1 MWPSACNQSSKRSD
15 RSIRTES
22 QLKSQS
28 QGMERSFNSYQVD
41 PFGCRTHPAPDALHT
56 CSGRRRCSP
65 AERLARYAPMLQR
78 SCDQGRAIIV
88 TPSAST
94 QRLRQRSVSHRVIRV
109 SHLVYW
115 RMRHNQ
121 SQSEEL
127 AIRYQSEVHQRG
139 QSEVKSEAIK
149 GDETHNQRFIRGTW
163 RPSEVTRLTISGART
178 GANST

>member
-1 MWPSACNQSSKRSD
+1 MERESNLYLMREVIRAHHEYIMSVAISMQSVIQKERSFNSYRVSIKVSIRGWSE

-28 QGMERSFNSYQVD
+28 QGMERAFNSYQVD

-121 SQSEEL
+121 RSLQS
-127 AIRYQSEVHQRG
+127 A
-139 QSEVKSEAIK
+139 
-149 GDETHNQRFIRGTW
+149 TNQRFIRG
-163 RPSEVTRLTISGART
+163 
-178 GANST
+178 ANQR